1 MPKILFLT
9 TAHNYDD
16 DRIFFHQAKELIT
29 SGFEVKICSLTAE
42 FKGGID
48 GIEIESFDILNES
61 VQTKIQK
68 FTEICNS
75 FQPDCIICSEPIAVI
90 AAKKFSKTK
99 KVSVVYDITEW
110 YPAMSMLQNFS
121 FLMKFIHGIKF
132 FLIQLYAGFLSTHF
146 IFGEETKKFPL
157 AYFFP
162 FKKKIILPYYPHE
175 RFVSENIKDLN
186 PNEITLCYTGAIS
199 EDKGIGN
206 FFNAV
211 EELHKRN
218 PHLNIKIL
226 VVGSARKKADETY
239 FSDILAKSSVKNIEI
254 RKPTSLEEFTKA
266 FADADICFDLRAFNF
281 ENHHSLPIKLFY
293 YMGAGKPIIYSSLK
307 GIRKHMDVSGF
318 GYLVNPND
326 SKKIADHIEAYL
338 NEPQVYNHHASNAR
352 KEFMQNYNWNV
363 IKNSFVNFIKNSL
376 PKNNP

>member
-16 DRIFFHQAKELIT
+16 DRIFFHQAKELVMN
-29 SGFEVKICSLTAE
+29 GFDVKICSLTKE
-42 FKGGID
+42 FKGEIE
-48 GIEIESFDILNES
+48 GIEIESFDVLNQS

-68 FTEICNS
+68 FTEVCHS

-110 YPAMSMLQNFS
+110 YPAMSMLQDFS
-121 FLMKFIHGIKF
+121 LPMKFIHGIKF

-175 RFVSENIKDLN
+175 KFVSENIKKLN
-186 PNEITLCYTGAIS
+186 LNEITLCYTGAIS

-206 FFNAV
+206 FFNAA
-211 EELHKRN
+211 EELYKRN
-218 PHLNIKIL
+218 PQLNIKVLI
-226 VVGSARKKADETY
+226 VGSARRKEDEIY
-239 FSDILAKSSVKNIEI
+239 FSEILAQSSLKNIEI
-254 RKPTSLEEFTKA
+254 RKPTSFENFTKA
-266 FADADICFDLRAFNF
+266 FADADLCFDLRNFNF

-293 YMGAGKPIIYSSLK
+293 YMGAGKPIIYSALK
-307 GIRKHMDVSGF
+307 GIKKHMDVSGF
-318 GYLVNPND
+318 GYLVNPKD
-326 SKKIADHIEAYL
+326 SGKIADRIEAYL
-338 NEPQVYNHHASNAR
+338 KRPELYELHANNAR
-352 KEFMQNYNWNV
+352 QEFKQNYNWEL
-363 IKNSFVNFIKNSL
+363 IKNSFVNFIKNSF
-376 PKNNP
+376 PKNN

>member
-9 TAHNYDD
+9 TAHNHDD

-29 SGFEVKICSLTAE
+29 SGFEVKICSLTSG
-42 FKGGID
+42 FKGKVD
-48 GIEIESFDILNES
+48 DVEIESFDILKGF
-61 VQTKIQK
+61 VQTKTQK
-68 FTEICNS
+68 FIEGCNS
-75 FQPDCIICSEPIAVI
+75 FQPDCIVCSEPIAVI
-90 AAKKFSKTK
+90 AANKFSKTK
-99 KVSVVYDITEW
+99 KVSIVYDITEW
-110 YPAMSMLQNFS
+110 YPAMSMLQDFS

-162 FKKKIILPYYPHE
+162 FKKKVTLPYYPHE
-175 RFVSENIKDLN
+175 RFVSENIKELN

-206 FFNAV
+206 FFNVV
-211 EELHKRN
+211 EELYKRN

-226 VVGSARKKADETY
+226 IVGAARKKADEIY
-239 FSDILAKSSVKNIEI
+239 FSEILAKSSVKNIEI
-254 RKPTSLEEFTKA
+254 RKPTSFEEFTKA

-293 YMGAGKPIIYSSLK
+293 YMGAGKPIIYSYLK
-307 GIRKHMDVSGF
+307 GIRKHMDVSEF
-318 GYLVNPND
+318 GYLVNPKDFN
-326 SKKIADHIEAYL
+326 KIAGYIEAYL
-338 NEPQVYNHHASNAR
+338 KNPELYYLHATNAAE
-352 KEFMQNYNWNV
+352 EFKRSYNWNV

>member
-16 DRIFFHQAKELIT
+16 DRIFFHQAKELAIN
-29 SGFEVKICSLTAE
+29 GFDVKICSLTAN
-42 FKGGID
+42 FKGKND
-48 GIEIESFDILNES
+48 GVEIESFNILNES

-68 FTEICNS
+68 FTEVCNS
-75 FQPDCIICSEPIAVI
+75 FQPDCIICSEPIAVF
-90 AAKKFSKTK
+90 AANKYRKTK
-99 KVSVVYDITEW
+99 KVSIVYDITEW
-110 YPAMSMLQNFS
+110 YPAMSMLQDFS

-146 IFGEETKKFPL
+146 IFGEKTKKFPL

-175 RFVSENIKDLN
+175 RFVSENIKKLN
-186 PNEITLCYTGAIS
+186 PDETTLCYTGAIS

-211 EELHKRN
+211 EEVHKRN
-218 PHLNIKIL
+218 PQLNIKIL
-226 VVGSARKKADETY
+226 IVGSARKKADEIY
-239 FSDILAKSSVKNIEI
+239 FSNILAKSSVKNIEI
-254 RKPTSLEEFTKA
+254 RKPTSFEEFTKA

-307 GIRKHMDVSGF
+307 GIRKHMNVSDF

-326 SKKIADHIEAYL
+326 SKKIADNIEAYL
-338 NEPQVYNHHASNAR
+338 KKPQLYDLHAANAR
-352 KEFMQNYNWNV
+352 KEFMQNYNWEI